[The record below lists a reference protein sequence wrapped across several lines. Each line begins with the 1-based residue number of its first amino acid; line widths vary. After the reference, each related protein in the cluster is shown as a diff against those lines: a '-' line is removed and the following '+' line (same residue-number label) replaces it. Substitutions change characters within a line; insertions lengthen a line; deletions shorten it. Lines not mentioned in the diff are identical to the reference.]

1 MEWQTEKLAGHLIIT
16 KDDAPV
22 TVHRQ
27 HFYIPASEAAG
38 PDARRNILRCA
49 ECDYPDIR
57 CVKHWITWRVFSR
70 LFPVEHFC
78 FCRNNLPDIRY
89 VIELEDDFSTGIT
102 FNGTEDINEEFADCL
117 KEIKEKQ
124 YDDVGFW
131 FCSTPGSIIRKI
143 RKMTDLHYLT
153 FFNCNSYDFPIF
165 QEIGRLK
172 NLRGLWLNGWQTLF
186 DLDRAAVGELRKLKK
201 LETLSIHFGTRI
213 AAEALPELGS
223 LKSLKGLNLQLGK
236 DCITGNSHKT
246 TAEALS
252 FLPEL
257 ENLEVLS
264 LHVTPRLSPRDLAL
278 PPNLKYLSINGN
290 VCRLPVP
297 PAKSPRKTTS
307 KPASEETK
315 HDDGEQSLFDKE

>member
-1 MEWQTEKLAGHLIIT
+1 MIT
-16 KDDAPV
+16 NRDGMVIYRCPFEMPSDKAIGYDAK
-22 TVHRQ
+22 Q
-27 HFYIPASEAAG
+27 
-38 PDARRNILRCA
+38 NILRAAGNMAPGADCH
-49 ECDYPDIR
+49 
-57 CVKHWITWRVFSR
+57 CVKHWITRHVYSR
-70 LFPVEHFC
+70 IFPTEHFC
-78 FCRNNLPDIRY
+78 FRRKNLPDNRY
-89 VIELEDDFSTGIT
+89 VIELEDDFSSRIT

-143 RKMTDLHYLT
+143 REMTDLHYLT

-186 DLDRAAVGELRKLKK
+186 DLDRATVGELRKLKK
-201 LETLSIHFGTRI
+201 LETLSVYYGTRI
-213 AAEALPELGS
+213 DAEALPELSS

-246 TAEALS
+246 PAEALS

-264 LHVTPRLSPRDLAL
+264 LHVTPRLSSHDLVL
-278 PPNLKYLSINGN
+278 PPKLKYLEINDK
-290 VCRLPVP
+290 VCRLPVRAVKEKALKDGKANK
-297 PAKSPRKTTS
+297 AKIKS
-307 KPASEETK
+307 KKKNAN
-315 HDDGEQSLFDKE
+315 HDNDEQPSLF

>member
-1 MEWQTEKLAGHLIIT
+1 MKSNDAKNGEVIWETENLRGTLWVKNHDGAVIWHDSFEMPSD
-16 KDDAPV
+16 KAV
-22 TVHRQ
+22 
-27 HFYIPASEAAG
+27 G
-38 PDARRNILRCA
+38 PDAKRNILDAAGCRIALSDCH
-49 ECDYPDIR
+49 
-57 CVKHWITWRVFSR
+57 CVKHSITWHVYSR
-70 LFPVEHFC
+70 IFPTEHFC

-89 VIELEDDFSTGIT
+89 VIELEDDFSSGIT

-124 YDDVGFW
+124 CDDVGFW

-172 NLRGLWLNGWQTLF
+172 NLRGLCLNGWQTLF

-223 LKSLKGLNLQLGK
+223 LKSLKGLNLQLGTDYMK
-236 DCITGNSHKT
+236 GNDQKT
-246 TAEALS
+246 SAEALS
-252 FLPEL
+252 FLREL
-257 ENLEVLS
+257 ENLEVLT
-264 LHVTPRLSPRDLAL
+264 LQVTPRLSPRDLAL
-278 PPNLKYLSINGN
+278 PPNLKYLLINGR
-290 VCRLPVP
+290 VCRLP
-297 PAKSPRKTTS
+297 R
-307 KPASEETK
+307 
-315 HDDGEQSLFDKE
+315 